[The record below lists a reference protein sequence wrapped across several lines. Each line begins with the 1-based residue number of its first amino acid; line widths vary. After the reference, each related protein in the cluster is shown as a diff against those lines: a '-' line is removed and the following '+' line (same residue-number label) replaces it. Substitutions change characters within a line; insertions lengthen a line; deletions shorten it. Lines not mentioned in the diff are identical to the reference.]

1 MSKSVI
7 SDEIWSILKE
17 VSVDHKEAKQEMRE
31 IRASQKETDQ
41 QIKKFSEEL
50 SASQKETDQQIK
62 KFSEELS
69 ASQKELSASQK
80 ELSAS
85 QKETDEQMKRTDA
98 RIDKVIGDWG
108 NRWGKLGENLVKGS
122 LVQRLNERDIKV
134 ERILTN
140 AKVGWL
146 EFDIIAINGKEVVVV
161 EVKATLDPSDVDKF
175 SENMKKFTTLWP
187 EFKNRTI
194 YGAMAFLMKANRQAD
209 SLAQKQGFFVISAT
223 GDVIIQNDQDFKAK
237 DFS

>member
-7 SDEIWSILKE
+7 PVSDEIWSILKE
-17 VSVDHKEAKQEMRE
+17 TQENLREASADHKEARQEMKE

-50 SASQKETDQQIK
+50 SASQKETN
-62 KFSEELS
+62 
-69 ASQKELSASQK
+69 
-80 ELSAS
+80 
-85 QKETDEQMKRTDA
+85 EQMKRTDA

-122 LVQRLNERDIKV
+122 LVQRLNERGIKV

-140 AKVGWL
+140 AKIGWL

-187 EFKNRTI
+187 EFKDRTI
-194 YGAMAFLMKANRQAD
+194 YGAMAFLMKANKQAD

-223 GDVIIQNDQDFKAK
+223 GDVIIQNDQAFKAK

>member
-7 SDEIWSILKE
+7 PVSDEIWSILKE
-17 VSVDHKEAKQEMRE
+17 VSVDHKEAKQEMKE
-31 IRASQKETDQ
+31 IR
-41 QIKKFSEEL
+41 
-50 SASQKETDQQIK
+50 ASQKETDQQIK

-80 ELSAS
+80 KLSAS
-85 QKETDEQMKRTDA
+85 QKETNEQMKRTDA

-122 LVQRLNERDIKV
+122 LVQRLNERDINV

-140 AKVGWL
+140 AKVGHL

-161 EVKATLDPSDVDKF
+161 EVKATLDPSDVDQF
-175 SENMKKFTTLWP
+175 SENMKRFKTLWP
-187 EFKNRTI
+187 EFKDRTI